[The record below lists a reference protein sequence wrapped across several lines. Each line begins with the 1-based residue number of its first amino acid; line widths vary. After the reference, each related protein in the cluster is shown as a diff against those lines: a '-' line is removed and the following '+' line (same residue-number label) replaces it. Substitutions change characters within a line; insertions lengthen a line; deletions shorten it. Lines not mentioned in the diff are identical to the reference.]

1 MLIQQAEKKENSSSK
16 RYEMSKWSFGNAI
29 LMTDWKTVFSATL
42 HFIVLKFLMTHKQMM
57 NWILSQTFLTNEAIY
72 NLNLEIY
79 ASLPMCVS
87 VCVCVSFSA
96 VIQIGCWDITT
107 QWIFSINIAKVC
119 MICLMYYSGTMSI
132 LIKSFITF
140 YFLIFFWTN
149 RIAS

>member
-1 MLIQQAEKKENSSSK
+1 MIMLIQQAEKKENSSSK

-57 NWILSQTFLTNEAIY
+57 NWILSQTFLTKEAIY

-87 VCVCVSFSA
+87 VCVCV
-96 VIQIGCWDITT
+96 C
-107 QWIFSINIAKVC
+107 VC
-119 MICLMYYSGTMSI
+119 VC
-132 LIKSFITF
+132 
-140 YFLIFFWTN
+140 FF
-149 RIAS
+149 